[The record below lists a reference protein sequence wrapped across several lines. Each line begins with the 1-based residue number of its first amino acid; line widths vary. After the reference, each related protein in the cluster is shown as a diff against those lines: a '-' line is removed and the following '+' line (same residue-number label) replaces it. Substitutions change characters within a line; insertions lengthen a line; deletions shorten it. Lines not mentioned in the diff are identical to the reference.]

1 MIQTKNQL
9 VQVHSKPAFLPSLNG
24 GRAIAMFLV
33 FGGHFLSMQFATYVG
48 KCGIYAAC
56 TQRGWS
62 DILLTKVFS
71 FIVPVPM
78 DYYFIISGFV
88 LAWTFRPEQGAGE
101 YYKRRFARVYPIYF
115 VTSLIT
121 FLLFVVMFSK
131 LTSWKVILVQL
142 FMLQAWTPNE
152 LYSLGL
158 NPVLWTVSAEVFNY
172 MLFPVLML
180 LLVRSSK
187 RGLWAIAAGCVGLS
201 FFLPWIVNR
210 TFVLT
215 NPPLPQA
222 PLAGFPNIFSYWF
235 TCFCP
240 APRLLEFVIGMVIAV
255 MLQRGMRVRINVT
268 VALAF
273 SVVSLCLV
281 NWYLPVDIADAAGMI
296 IPMAVLVAALAQSDL
311 SGKVA
316 GLRGMS
322 LFRSPPLLF
331 LGKISYSFYA
341 VHVLFIL
348 FTVVQTPVASGA
360 WDQVR
365 LRLWQIHLIGSP
377 LEALPAWGN
386 FLLFFV
392 YLMASVLAAWILYV
406 TVERPAMKWIN
417 KRGSNVAQPESLVER
432 AAHSSVLLETA
443 GIEAFDVTASSAVAR
458 AERAGQAE
466 QAAHSLA
473 AVPTE
478 APDNPEP
485 EVERVS

>member
-1 MIQTKNQL
+1 MSETRSHL
-9 VQVHSKPAFLPSLNG
+9 VQVRPKPAFLPSLNG

-48 KCGIYAAC
+48 KCGIYTAC

-62 DILLTKVFS
+62 DVFLTKAFN

-88 LAWTFRPEQGAGE
+88 LAWTFRPEQSTGE

-115 VTSLIT
+115 ITSLIAFVL
-121 FLLFVVMFSK
+121 FLVMFSK

-152 LYSLGL
+152 FYSLGL

-180 LLVRSSK
+180 ILVRSSK
-187 RGLWAIAAGCVGLS
+187 RGLWAIAAGSVGLS

-210 TFVLT
+210 SFTLVSPP
-215 NPPLPQA
+215 PPLA
-222 PLAGFPNIFSYWF
+222 PLAGFSNIFSYWF

-240 APRLLEFVIGMVIAV
+240 APRLLEFLIGMVIAV
-255 MLQRGMRVRINVT
+255 MIQRGMRVRINVP

-273 SVVSLCLV
+273 SAVSLCLV

-296 IPMAVLVAALAQSDL
+296 IPIAVLVAALAQSDIRE
-311 SGKVA
+311 KVA
-316 GLRGMS
+316 GLGRHS

-331 LGKISYSFYA
+331 LGKVSYSFYA

-365 LRLWQIHLIGSP
+365 LRLWQLHIIGSP
-377 LEALPAWGN
+377 LEALPAWAN

-392 YLMASVLAAWILYV
+392 YLAASTFAAWVLYV

-417 KRGSNVAQPESLVER
+417 KRGQVTEQPESLVER
-432 AAHSSVLLETA
+432 ASHSSFMLETA
-443 GIEAFDVTASSAVAR
+443 GVEAFDVRASEALTLTD
-458 AERAGQAE
+458 
-466 QAAHSLA
+466 H
-473 AVPTE
+473 TE
-478 APDNPEP
+478 LKPGAMSRETPDNPEP
-485 EVERVS
+485 EIERVS